1 MNMKLNVFLSVV
13 RKYKF
18 LVMKTYD
25 VIIIGGGPAA
35 IVTGITIRKFFREKS
50 VLMIKEESE
59 GLVPCGIPYIF
70 NLLGNDAGKNK
81 MGPKPFID
89 LGGEVIVDSAEK
101 VDKTTK
107 NVWVKSGKEFS
118 YDKLVF
124 ATGSLPKVPAFIP
137 GYDFQNV
144 FFVKKSYSYIHELAS
159 KISGF
164 KNVVIVGGGFIG
176 AEVAEQMAAS
186 NINITLIESEPLCFS
201 KAFSPELSAIAT
213 DVLSQTKVK
222 VMTSTLVKEITG
234 ENNTVQQV
242 VLSDGRE
249 IKADAVILSI
259 GYKANSQLA
268 KELGLELNRYGDIHV
283 DNYGRTTVKDI
294 SAVGDCA
301 QTFGFLTGRSDVI
314 KLASTATAEAR
325 ILGQNIFG
333 IRIKKCTAG
342 TLGVFS
348 TEING
353 LAMAAAGANEKS
365 AGESGVELI
374 SAKFSSPDKHPGS
387 LPGVSNLTVKLYA
400 SPIDGSIL
408 GGEAWGG
415 KCVGEI
421 INIISMAIQKSI
433 TVFELISFQV
443 GTHPLLTASPVNN
456 PIIRAA
462 EDIVYEMTCS

>member
-1 MNMKLNVFLSVV
+1 
-13 RKYKF
+13 
-18 LVMKTYD
+18 MKTYD

-35 IVTGITIRKFFREKS
+35 IVIGITVKKFFKEKS
-50 VLMIKEESE
+50 VLMIKEEAD

-81 MGPKPFID
+81 MGPKPFVD
-89 LGGEVIVDSAEK
+89 LGGEVIIDSAIK
-101 VDKTTK
+101 VNKTAK
-107 NVWVKSGKEFS
+107 KVLVKSGEEFR

-124 ATGSLPKVPAFIP
+124 ATGSQPVVPTFIP
-137 GYDFQNV
+137 GYNLDNV
-144 FFVKKSYSYIHELAS
+144 FYVKKSFPYIHELAS

-186 NINITLIESEPLCFS
+186 GMNVTLVESEPLCFS

-213 DVLSQTKVK
+213 DALKETKVN
-222 VMTSTLVKEITG
+222 VMTSTKVQEIIG
-234 ENNTVQQV
+234 ENGAVQYV
-242 VLSDGRE
+242 VLSNGRKIE
-249 IKADAVILSI
+249 ADAVILSI

-268 KELGLELNRYGDIHV
+268 EESGLELNRFGDIHV

-325 ILGQNIFG
+325 TLGHNIFG
-333 IRIKKCTAG
+333 IRIKKCTSG

-348 TEING
+348 TEIDG
-353 LAMAAAGANEKS
+353 IAMAAAGANEKN
-365 AGESGVELI
+365 ADESGIELI
-374 SAKFSSPDKHPGS
+374 SAKFSSPDRHPGG
-387 LPGVSNLTVKLYA
+387 LPGMANLTVKLYA
-400 SPIDGSIL
+400 SPVDGSIL

-415 KCVGEI
+415 KSVGEI
-421 INIISMAIQKSI
+421 INIISLAIQKST

-462 EDIVYEMTCS
+462 EDIVYKMMC